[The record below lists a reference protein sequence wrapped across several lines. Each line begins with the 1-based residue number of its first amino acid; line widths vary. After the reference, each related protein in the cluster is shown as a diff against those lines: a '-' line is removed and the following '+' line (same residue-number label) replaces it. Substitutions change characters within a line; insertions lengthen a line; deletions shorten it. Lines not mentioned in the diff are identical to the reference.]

1 MQKLIV
7 DNTFWSIFP
16 QAKIYTLVVNDLNN
30 HIPDNSDKYQ
40 IMLNQAEAKAKQY
53 LTAKEFKDNIVIA
66 EWRDVLSKFKKKKG
80 ARSSIEALLKRVS
93 QGKVFNPIN
102 PLVDIYNSVSLEYA
116 VPCGGEDLDQIA
128 GQMHLGVASGNEDF
142 YPLGAEKSDPP
153 RAGEVIYYDENGAV
167 CRSLN
172 WRDGK
177 RTMLTEDTTNAI
189 LIMEAVTDDQKDR
202 AEQAIQALK
211 KKIATELGVEGTI
224 TLKTKN

>member
-40 IMLNQAEAKAKQY
+40 IMLNQAETEAKQY
-53 LTAKEFKDNIVIA
+53 LTAKEFKDNSVIN
-66 EWRDVLSKFKKKKG
+66 EWREVLSKFKKKKG

-128 GQMHLGVASGNEDF
+128 GQMHLGVATGNEDF

-189 LIMEAVTDDQKDR
+189 LIMEAVTADQKDR

>member
-40 IMLNQAEAKAKQY
+40 IMLNQAEAEAKQY

-66 EWRDVLSKFKKKKG
+66 EWREVLSKFKKKKG

-102 PLVDIYNSVSLEYA
+102 PLVDIYNSVSLDYA

-128 GQMHLGVASGNEDF
+128 GQMHLGVATGNEDF

-189 LIMEAVTDDQKDR
+189 LIMEAVTADQKDR

>member
-40 IMLNQAEAKAKQY
+40 IMLNQAETEAKQY

-66 EWRDVLSKFKKKKG
+66 EWREVLTKFKKKKG

-93 QGKVFNPIN
+93 QDKTFNPIN

-128 GQMHLGVASGNEDF
+128 GQMHLGVATGNEDF

-153 RAGEVIYYDENGAV
+153 RAGEVIYYDQKGAV

-172 WRDGK
+172 WRDNK
-177 RTMLTEDTTNAI
+177 RTMLTEDTTYAI
-189 LIMEAVTDDQKDR
+189 LIMEAVTDNQKER
-202 AEQAIQALK
+202 ADKAIQTLK
-211 KKIATELGVEGTI
+211 QKIAVELGVVGDI
-224 TLKTKN
+224 SIKTGN

>member
-40 IMLNQAEAKAKQY
+40 IMLNQAETEAKQY

-66 EWRDVLSKFKKKKG
+66 EWREVLSKFKKKKG

-116 VPCGGEDLDQIA
+116 VPCGGEDLDKIA

-189 LIMEAVTDDQKDR
+189 LIMEAVTADQKDR
-202 AEQAIQALK
+202 AEQVIQALK

>member
-30 HIPDNSDKYQ
+30 HIPDNADKYQ
-40 IMLNQAEAKAKQY
+40 IMLNQAETEAKQY
-53 LTAKEFKDNIVIA
+53 LTAKEFKDNSVIN
-66 EWRDVLSKFKKKKG
+66 EWREVLSKFKKKKG

-93 QGKVFNPIN
+93 QGKTFNPIN

-128 GQMHLGVASGNEDF
+128 GQMHLGVAAGNEDF

-153 RAGEVIYYDENGAV
+153 RVGEVIYYDENGAV

-189 LIMEAVTDDQKDR
+189 LIMEAVTADQKDR
-202 AEQAIQALK
+202 ADQAIQALK
-211 KKIATELGVEGTI
+211 KKIVTELGVEGTI

>member
-40 IMLNQAEAKAKQY
+40 IMLNQAETEAKQY

-66 EWRDVLSKFKKKKG
+66 EWREVLSKFKKKKG

-128 GQMHLGVASGNEDF
+128 GQMHLGVASLNEDF

-189 LIMEAVTDDQKDR
+189 LIMEAVTADQKDR

>member
-30 HIPDNSDKYQ
+30 HIPDNADKYQ
-40 IMLNQAEAKAKQY
+40 IMLNQAETEAKQY
-53 LTAKEFKDNIVIA
+53 LTAKEFKDNSVIN
-66 EWRDVLSKFKKKKG
+66 EWREVLSKFKKKKG

-93 QGKVFNPIN
+93 QGKTFNPIN

-128 GQMHLGVASGNEDF
+128 GQMHLGVAAGNEDF

-153 RAGEVIYYDENGAV
+153 RAGEVIYYDDSGAV

-189 LIMEAVTDDQKDR
+189 LIMEAVTADQKER
-202 AEQAIQALK
+202 ADQAIQALQK
-211 KKIATELGVEGTI
+211 KVAGELGVVGEI
-224 TLKTKN
+224 SIKTKN

>member
-16 QAKIYTLVVNDLNN
+16 QAKIYTLVVNNLNN

-40 IMLNQAEAKAKQY
+40 IMLNQAEAEAKQY

-66 EWRDVLSKFKKKKG
+66 EWREVLSKFKKKKG

-116 VPCGGEDLDQIA
+116 VPCGGEDLDKIA

-189 LIMEAVTDDQKDR
+189 LIMEAVTADQKDR

>member
-1 MQKLIV
+1 MQELIV

-16 QAKIYTLVVNDLNN
+16 QAKIYTLIVNGINN
-30 HIPDNSDKYQ
+30 HIPDISDNYQ
-40 IMLNQAEAKAKQY
+40 TMLNQAEEEAKQY
-53 LTAKEFKDNIVIA
+53 LTAKDFKDNIVIA
-66 EWRDVLSKFKKKKG
+66 EWREVLTKFKKKKG

-93 QGKVFNPIN
+93 QAKTFNPIN

-128 GQMHLGVASGNEDF
+128 GQMHLGVATGNEDF

-153 RAGEVIYYDENGAV
+153 RAGEVIYYDQKGAV

-177 RTMLTEDTTNAI
+177 RTMLTEDTTYAI
-189 LIMEAVTDDQKDR
+189 LIMEAVTDSQKER
-202 AEQAIQALK
+202 ADKAIQALK
-211 KKIATELGVEGTI
+211 QKIVVELGVVGDI
-224 TLKTKN
+224 SIKTNN

>member
-30 HIPDNSDKYQ
+30 HIPDNADKYQ
-40 IMLNQAEAKAKQY
+40 IMLNQAETEAKQY
-53 LTAKEFKDNIVIA
+53 LTAKEFKDNSVIN
-66 EWRDVLSKFKKKKG
+66 EWREVLSKFKKKKG

-93 QGKVFNPIN
+93 QGKTFNPIN

-128 GQMHLGVASGNEDF
+128 GQMHLGVATGNEDF

-153 RAGEVIYYDENGAV
+153 RAGEVIYYDDSGAV

-189 LIMEAVTDDQKDR
+189 LIMEAVTDDQKER
-202 AEQAIQALK
+202 ADQAIQALK

>member
-30 HIPDNSDKYQ
+30 HIPDNANKYQ
-40 IMLNQAEAKAKQY
+40 IMLNQAETEAKQY
-53 LTAKEFKDNIVIA
+53 LTAKEFKDNSVIN
-66 EWRDVLSKFKKKKG
+66 EWREVLSKFKKKKG

-93 QGKVFNPIN
+93 QGKTFNPIN

-128 GQMHLGVASGNEDF
+128 GQMHLGVAAGNEDF

-153 RAGEVIYYDENGAV
+153 RVGEVIYYDENGAV

-189 LIMEAVTDDQKDR
+189 LIMEAVTADQKDR

>member
-30 HIPDNSDKYQ
+30 HIPDNADKYQ
-40 IMLNQAEAKAKQY
+40 IMLNQAETEAKQY
-53 LTAKEFKDNIVIA
+53 LTAKEFKDNSVIN
-66 EWRDVLSKFKKKKG
+66 EWREVLSKFKKKKG

-93 QGKVFNPIN
+93 QGKTFNPIN

-128 GQMHLGVASGNEDF
+128 GQMHLGVAAGNEDF

-153 RAGEVIYYDENGAV
+153 RVGEVIYYDENGAV

-189 LIMEAVTDDQKDR
+189 LIMEAVTADQKDR

>member
-40 IMLNQAEAKAKQY
+40 IMLNQAETEAKQY

-66 EWRDVLSKFKKKKG
+66 EWREVLSKFKKKKG

-128 GQMHLGVASGNEDF
+128 GQMHLGVATGNEDF

-189 LIMEAVTDDQKDR
+189 LIMEAVTADQKDR

>member
-30 HIPDNSDKYQ
+30 HIPDNADKYQ
-40 IMLNQAEAKAKQY
+40 IMLNQAETEAKQY
-53 LTAKEFKDNIVIA
+53 LTAKEFKDNSVIN
-66 EWRDVLSKFKKKKG
+66 EWREVLSKFKKKKG

-93 QGKVFNPIN
+93 QGKTFNPIN

-128 GQMHLGVASGNEDF
+128 GQMHLGVAAGNEDF

-153 RAGEVIYYDENGAV
+153 RVGEVIYYDENGAV

-189 LIMEAVTDDQKDR
+189 LIMEAVTADQKER
-202 AEQAIQALK
+202 ADQAIQALQ

>member
-30 HIPDNSDKYQ
+30 HILDNSDKYQ
-40 IMLNQAEAKAKQY
+40 IMLNQAETEAKQY

-66 EWRDVLSKFKKKKG
+66 EWREVLSKFKKKKG

-116 VPCGGEDLDQIA
+116 VPCGGEDLDKIA

-189 LIMEAVTDDQKDR
+189 LIMEAVTADQKDR

>member
-40 IMLNQAEAKAKQY
+40 IMLNQAETEAKQY

-66 EWRDVLSKFKKKKG
+66 EWREVLSKFKKKKG

-102 PLVDIYNSVSLEYA
+102 PLVDIYNSVSLDYA

-128 GQMHLGVASGNEDF
+128 GQMHLGVATGNEDF

-189 LIMEAVTDDQKDR
+189 LIMEAVTADQKDR

>member
-1 MQKLIV
+1 MQELIV
-7 DNTFWSIFP
+7 DNTFWAIFP
-16 QAKIYTLVVNDLNN
+16 QAKIYTLIVNGINN
-30 HIPDNSDKYQ
+30 HIPKNSEKHQ
-40 IMLNQAEAKAKQY
+40 TMLNQAEEEAKQY
-53 LTAKEFKDNIVIA
+53 LTAKDFKDNIVIA
-66 EWRDVLSKFKKKKG
+66 EWREVLTKFKKKKG

-93 QGKVFNPIN
+93 QAKTFNPIN

-128 GQMHLGVASGNEDF
+128 GQMHLGVATGNEDF

-153 RAGEVIYYDENGAV
+153 RAGEVIYYDQKGAV

-189 LIMEAVTDDQKDR
+189 LIMEAITDSQRER
-202 AEQAIQALK
+202 ADKAIQALK
-211 KKIATELGVEGTI
+211 QKIAAELGVVGDI
-224 TLKTKN
+224 SIKTNN

>member
-40 IMLNQAEAKAKQY
+40 IMLNQAETEAKQY
-53 LTAKEFKDNIVIA
+53 LTAKEFKDNSVIN
-66 EWRDVLSKFKKKKG
+66 EWREVLSKFKKKKG

-116 VPCGGEDLDQIA
+116 VPCGGEDLDKIA

-189 LIMEAVTDDQKDR
+189 LIMEAVTADQKDR

>member
-30 HIPDNSDKYQ
+30 HIPDNADKYQ
-40 IMLNQAEAKAKQY
+40 IMLNQAETEAKQY
-53 LTAKEFKDNIVIA
+53 LTAKEFKDNSVIN
-66 EWRDVLSKFKKKKG
+66 EWREVLSKFKKKKG

-93 QGKVFNPIN
+93 QGKTFNPIN

-128 GQMHLGVASGNEDF
+128 GQMHLGVAAGNEDF

-153 RAGEVIYYDENGAV
+153 RAGEVIYYDHSGAV

-189 LIMEAVTDDQKDR
+189 LIMEAVTADQKDR
-202 AEQAIQALK
+202 ADQAIQALQQK
-211 KKIATELGVEGTI
+211 VAGELGVVGEI
-224 TLKTKN
+224 SIKTKN

>member
-40 IMLNQAEAKAKQY
+40 IMLNQAETEAKQY

-66 EWRDVLSKFKKKKG
+66 EWREVLSKFKKKKG

-189 LIMEAVTDDQKDR
+189 LIMEAVTADQKDR

-211 KKIATELGVEGTI
+211 KKIATELGVEGKI

>member
-1 MQKLIV
+1 MQELIV
-7 DNTFWSIFP
+7 DNTFWAIFP
-16 QAKIYTLVVNDLNN
+16 QAKIYTLIVNGINN
-30 HIPDNSDKYQ
+30 HIPDNSEKYQ
-40 IMLNQAEAKAKQY
+40 TMLNHAEEEAKQY
-53 LTAKEFKDNIVIA
+53 LTAKDFKDNIVIS
-66 EWRDVLSKFKKKKG
+66 EWREALTNFKKKKG

-93 QGKVFNPIN
+93 QDKIFNPIN
-102 PLVDIYNSVSLEYA
+102 PLVDIYNSVSLKYA

-153 RAGEVIYYDENGAV
+153 RAGEVIYYDQKGAV

-189 LIMEAVTDDQKDR
+189 LIMEAITDSQKER
-202 AEQAIQALK
+202 ADKAIQALK
-211 KKIATELGVEGTI
+211 QKIAVELGVVGDI
-224 TLKTKN
+224 SIKTNN

>member
-40 IMLNQAEAKAKQY
+40 IMLNQAETEAKQY

-66 EWRDVLSKFKKKKG
+66 EWREVLSKFKKKKG

-189 LIMEAVTDDQKDR
+189 LIMEAVTADQKDR
-202 AEQAIQALK
+202 AEKAIQALK

>member
-1 MQKLIV
+1 
-7 DNTFWSIFP
+7 
-16 QAKIYTLVVNDLNN
+16 
-30 HIPDNSDKYQ
+30 
-40 IMLNQAEAKAKQY
+40 NQAETEAKQY

-66 EWRDVLSKFKKKKG
+66 EWREVLSKFKKKKG

-189 LIMEAVTDDQKDR
+189 LIMEAVTADQKDR

>member
-1 MQKLIV
+1 MIIL
-7 DNTFWSIFP
+7 FGLFFP

-40 IMLNQAEAKAKQY
+40 IMLNQAETEAKQY

-66 EWRDVLSKFKKKKG
+66 EWREVLSKFKKKRG
-80 ARSSIEALLKRVS
+80 ARASIEALLKRVS

-189 LIMEAVTDDQKDR
+189 LIMEAVTADQKDR

>member
-30 HIPDNSDKYQ
+30 HIPDNTDKYQ
-40 IMLNQAEAKAKQY
+40 IMLNQAETEAKQY
-53 LTAKEFKDNIVIA
+53 LTAKEFKDNSVIN
-66 EWRDVLSKFKKKKG
+66 EWREVLSKFKKKKG

-93 QGKVFNPIN
+93 QGKTFNPIN

-128 GQMHLGVASGNEDF
+128 GQMHLGVAAGNEDF

-153 RAGEVIYYDENGAV
+153 RAGEVIYYDHSGAV

-189 LIMEAVTDDQKDR
+189 LIMEAVTADQKDR
-202 AEQAIQALK
+202 ADQAIQALQK
-211 KKIATELGVEGTI
+211 KVAGELGVVGEI
-224 TLKTKN
+224 SIKTKN

>member
-40 IMLNQAEAKAKQY
+40 IMLNQAEAEAKQY

-66 EWRDVLSKFKKKKG
+66 EWREVLSKFKKKKG

-116 VPCGGEDLDQIA
+116 VPCGGEDLDKIA

-189 LIMEAVTDDQKDR
+189 LIMEAVTADQKDR